1 LARFQGQSEAVPK
14 KDGLAP
20 PPERTWTQIDDYLGA
35 LARRRTARRSRE
47 GGRRTQSDE
56 PRFSLSTLPFM
67 LLIGAL
73 LVITVGI
80 AVIAWPGS
88 QPAPVNRIEP
98 REIGKAPKGWFQEA
112 QREFHKQ
119 R

>member
-1 LARFQGQSEAVPK
+1 
-14 KDGLAP
+14 
-20 PPERTWTQIDDYLGA
+20 
-35 LARRRTARRSRE
+35 
-47 GGRRTQSDE
+47 
-56 PRFSLSTLPFM
+56 M